1 MAWLLLESRE
11 LLQDDLKRSRHL
23 LYLSAVIDNL
33 AAEIP
38 ELAVNAAR
46 DIMKRVI
53 LRHLKLAIRNSEELI

>member
-23 LYLSAVIDNL
+23 LYLAAVIDNL